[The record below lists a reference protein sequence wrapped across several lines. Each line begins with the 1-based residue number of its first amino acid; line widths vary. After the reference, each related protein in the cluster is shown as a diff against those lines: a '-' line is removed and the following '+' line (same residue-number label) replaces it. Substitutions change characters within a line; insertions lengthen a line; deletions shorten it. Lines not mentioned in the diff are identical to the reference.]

1 MAARN
6 DPYTNKNSLE
16 FGMRQRRFAAVQ
28 ALIAAA
34 IAEHGFCHILDLGGT
49 ETYWLIG
56 RDFLEKN
63 RGRLHV
69 TIVNTEE
76 QAVLDPGMFTFV
88 KGSATDRGLFMGRV
102 FDVVHSNS
110 VIEHVG
116 SWQDMQAFAGN
127 VRRLGRR
134 YYVQT
139 PNYWFAYEPHF
150 RFPGFQYLPAWMRVE
165 LIRHFALG
173 FFPRI
178 PDRDEARKV
187 ISEHCLISTRQ
198 MAKLF
203 PDARIRHETFYGLNK
218 SILAVGN
225 PMGVPA

>member
-1 MAARN
+1 MAARQ
-6 DPYTNKNSLE
+6 DPYTNDKSLE
-16 FGMRQRRFAAVQ
+16 FGLRARRFAAVQ

-34 IAEHGFCHILDLGGT
+34 IAEKGSCSILDLGGT

-56 RDFLEKN
+56 RDFMERN
-63 RGRLHV
+63 RGRIHV
-69 TIVNTEE
+69 TIVNTES
-76 QAVLDPGMFTFV
+76 QAIRDPSVFTFV
-88 KGSATDRGLFMGRV
+88 NGSATDRRLFAGRT
-102 FDVVHSNS
+102 FDLVHSNS

-116 SWQDMQAFAGN
+116 SWNEMQAFAAN

-150 RFPGFQYLPAWMRVE
+150 RFPGFQYLPAWLRVE
-165 LIRHFALG
+165 LIRRFALG

-178 PDRDEARKV
+178 PDRNEARRV
-187 ISEHCLISTRQ
+187 IREHALISTRQ

-203 PDARIRHETFYGLNK
+203 PDARIRHERFFGLNK
-218 SILAVGN
+218 SILAVGA
-225 PMGVPA
+225 PLGMPA

>member
-76 QAVLDPGMFTFV
+76 QPVRDPGMFTFV

-150 RFPGFQYLPAWMRVE
+150 RFPGFQYLPEPVRVRMIMR
-165 LIRHFALG
+165 FALG
-173 FFPRI
+173 FFSKVTDI
-178 PDRDEARKV
+178 EEARD
-187 ISEHCLISTRQ
+187 IIYHHRLLSTRQ
-198 MAKLF
+198 MRGLF
-203 PDARIRHETFYGLNK
+203 PDSRVFHEKILGLNK
-218 SILAVGN
+218 SIISVRDKSLT
-225 PMGVPA
+225 